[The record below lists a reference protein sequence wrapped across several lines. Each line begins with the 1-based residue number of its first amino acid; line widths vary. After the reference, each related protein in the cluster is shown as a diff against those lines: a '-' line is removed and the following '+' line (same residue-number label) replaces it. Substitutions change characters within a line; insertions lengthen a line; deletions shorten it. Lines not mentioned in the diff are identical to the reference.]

1 MALHTIFNAAE
12 WACGLGGD
20 VSKVVLFAVGDVAP
34 DRPDPRECFTL
45 AAPVLRQGD
54 VVFCQL
60 ECNLTGRGV
69 RLPQARHTHRST
81 AAAAHA
87 FRDAGFT
94 MVSFSGNHC
103 MDWGPEGFFDTI
115 DNLKAADLNVV
126 GVGANIQEARAPVI
140 QEANGV
146 RIAFLA
152 YSSILPMSYWAEEK
166 RPGCAPMRAH
176 TLYEQIE
183 HDQPGTPARIRTF
196 AHTEDLAALVADIR
210 AAKEKADAVVVSLH
224 WGIHF
229 VPGTLADYQK
239 EVAYAAI
246 DAGCDLILGHHAHIL
261 KGAEVYKGKTIFY
274 SIGNFAVDLRM
285 DPEHAKSKSFQEI
298 KVLAANWE
306 PDFDGLYNFPPDSAK
321 TFIVRAEVTR
331 DGVGEVAFQPAL
343 INRNAQPEPLHA
355 GDPRF
360 DEVADYM
367 EWCCTSQELPITLV
381 RDGDFIRISEA
392 TQ

>member
-1 MALHTIFNAAE
+1 MGKA
-12 WACGLGGD
+12 
-20 VSKVVLFAVGDVAP
+20 VLLAVGDVAP

-45 AAPVLRQGD
+45 AAPMLREGD

-60 ECNLTGRGV
+60 ECNLTERGV

-94 MVSFSGNHC
+94 VVSFAGNHC

-115 DNLKAADLNVV
+115 GNLKGADLDVV
-126 GVGANIQEARAPVI
+126 GVGANIVEARAPVF

-146 RIAFLA
+146 TIAFLA

-166 RPGCAPMRAH
+166 RAGCAPMRAH

-196 AHTEDLAALVADIR
+196 AHTDDLAALTADIR

-229 VPGTLADYQK
+229 VPTTLADYQR

-261 KGAEVYKGKTIFY
+261 KGAEVYRGKTIFY

-298 KVLAANWE
+298 KVLATNWE
-306 PDFDGLYNFPPDSAK
+306 PDFDSLYNFPPDSAK
-321 TFIVRAEVTR
+321 TVIVRAEVGK
-331 DGVGEVAFQPAL
+331 DGVTDVAFRPAM
-343 INRNAQPEPLHA
+343 INRQAQPEPLSA
-355 GDPRF
+355 ADPRF
-360 DEVADYM
+360 AEVADYF
-367 EWCCTSQELPITLV
+367 EWCCTNQDLPIALV
-381 RDGDFIRISEA
+381 RDGDLVRIREK